1 VLDYRKAMQPTDP
14 KTMIRVAREAG
25 GEAHVEPLNLGD
37 RVREL
42 RRSRGW
48 TLEEA
53 AKRAGLARSTLSKI
67 ENGQMSPT
75 YDALKKLAGGLS
87 ISVPQLFTPPSKAQ
101 INGRMAVTKS
111 GEGQA
116 QATVTYEH
124 ELLAAGLLKKQML
137 PYRASI
143 RARSFDEFAG
153 WVRHDGEEFLYVL
166 TGVVRL
172 YTEFYEPVDLRRGDS
187 AYYDAAMGHNVIS
200 LSDDDATI
208 LWVTSLV

>member
-1 VLDYRKAMQPTDP
+1 MALTDP
-14 KTMIRVAREAG
+14 KSMIRVAREAG
-25 GEAHVEPLNLGD
+25 GEAHVEPLNLGE

-42 RRSRGW
+42 RRSLGW

-53 AKRAGLARSTLSKI
+53 ATRAGLARSTLSKI

-75 YDALKKLAGGLS
+75 YEALKKLAGGLA
-87 ISVPQLFTPPSKAQ
+87 ISVPQLFTPPSKQ
-101 INGRMAVTKS
+101 QVMGRMAVTKA

-124 ELLAAGLLKKQML
+124 ELLAASLTRKQML
-137 PYRASI
+137 PYRATI
-143 RARSFDEFAG
+143 RARELEEFDG

-172 YTEFYEPVDLRRGDS
+172 YSEFYEPVELRRGDS

-200 LSDDDATI
+200 LSEEDATI
-208 LWVTSLV
+208 LWVTSLL